1 MKLTYPR
8 SHKIEELVS
17 LYEKF
22 RNENPEVYE
31 VWFKRAYEMIVE
43 PTDLA
48 ASDKPDPTIALVNR
62 NIGNF
67 LLSEV
72 ECNSADGLT
81 SALADFK
88 KLMMREVRQCVI
100 DREGGE

>member
-8 SHKIEELVS
+8 SHNIEELVP

-31 VWFKRAYEMIVE
+31 VWFNRACEMIIG
-43 PTDLA
+43 PKDLA

-67 LLSEV
+67 LLSEI

-81 SALADFK
+81 FALADFK